1 VWPNEYHF
9 VILRRHGVNFL
20 IEIENFIVAFIGH
33 ATLLTARIPT
43 DIINQW
49 TSKLDQFEMSEH
61 QFLSRNYKLQ
71 KVDEEKYKNTYS
83 NFTIFC
89 INCTFENFNL

>member
-71 KVDEEKYKNTYS
+71 KSGRRKIQKYL
-83 NFTIFC
+83 
-89 INCTFENFNL
+89 FEFYNILY